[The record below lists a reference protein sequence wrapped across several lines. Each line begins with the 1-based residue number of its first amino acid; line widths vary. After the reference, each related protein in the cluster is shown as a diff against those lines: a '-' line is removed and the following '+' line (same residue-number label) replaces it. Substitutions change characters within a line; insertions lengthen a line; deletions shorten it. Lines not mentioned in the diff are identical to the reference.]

1 MAKKDKPK
9 KEETKLTFEFT
20 KVKALPPTNKEIESA
35 EVIKLADSIIQL
47 PQGNYKLDLHGS
59 AKKGTIYEALI
70 DRFKNERDTVQ
81 IRRLNGDI
89 YVIKN

>member
-1 MAKKDKPK
+1 MANKDKSK

-35 EVIKLADSIIQL
+35 EIIKMADCITQL
-47 PQGNYKLDLHGS
+47 TQGNYKLDLHGS
-59 AKKGTIYEALI
+59 AKKGTIYEALSN
-70 DRFKNERDTVQ
+70 RFKNERDTVE

-89 YVIKN
+89 YIIKN